1 MCNKGEF
8 CVRFPE
14 NQPRWELRAMM
25 DNTSASWLLVE
36 TDSISFLVDMGVG
49 EVGEVGVVGVVG
61 EVGDEGN
68 EGEVGGAALLSMSGL
83 VVYNLCF
90 ARIEIRTGLRSNG
103 NLIKLRWDCICLFD
117 LEDNKAEVDFDFNV
131 LWKEL
136 RRRMELIR
144 MGDS

>member
-49 EVGEVGVVGVVG
+49 EAG

-131 LWKEL
+131 LWKEP

-144 MGDS
+144 MGDR

>member
-49 EVGEVGVVGVVG
+49 ETG

>member
-49 EVGEVGVVGVVG
+49 EA
-61 EVGDEGN
+61 GN
-68 EGEVGGAALLSMSGL
+68 EGEGGGAALLSMSGL

>member
-1 MCNKGEF
+1 MI
-8 CVRFPE
+8 
-14 NQPRWELRAMM
+14 

-49 EVGEVGVVGVVG
+49 EVGEAG

-68 EGEVGGAALLSMSGL
+68 EGEGGGAALLSMSGL

>member
-49 EVGEVGVVGVVG
+49 EAGEAG
-61 EVGDEGN
+61 EG
-68 EGEVGGAALLSMSGL
+68 GGAALLSMSGL